1 MKLKLLYTVQ
11 ALLVAHLCTAQLLY
25 SENFDNLAI
34 GDLSTDPTGTTAGQG
49 GWYVKAQSNNTS
61 NVRIEAEPGRGNILL
76 LNYPGNLPGM
86 SAEKR
91 DLNIV
96 WSQRIPS
103 NNVIKVEYDFF
114 TGNEVIEPPL
124 FNLVETSGFKINMKN
139 INNNTNSTTFYNYRH
154 YSSVLTAMGGHQLGH
169 NNQIL
174 TLVKNS
180 WIKLAMYIDY
190 PNNKVHFVIPSLGI
204 RKEYPFLINAKLPI
218 TIDNYTPFS
227 ILIGFSGG
235 GINYQRPV
243 TTKYDNLTIT
253 AVNQVPLNIEEVLA
267 SKFNIFPN
275 PVTDVV
281 TITNNENIA
290 IEEVIVYEMNGKI
303 VKLQKSNNESE
314 IQLNM
319 ESFATGT
326 YLLHIE
332 TKEGMAVKKVIKN

>member
-1 MKLKLLYTVQ
+1 
-11 ALLVAHLCTAQLLY
+11 
-25 SENFDNLAI
+25 
-34 GDLSTDPTGTTAGQG
+34 
-49 GWYVKAQSNNTS
+49 
-61 NVRIEAEPGRGNILL
+61 
-76 LNYPGNLPGM
+76 
-86 SAEKR
+86 
-91 DLNIV
+91 
-96 WSQRIPS
+96 
-103 NNVIKVEYDFF
+103 
-114 TGNEVIEPPL
+114 
-124 FNLVETSGFKINMKN
+124 
-139 INNNTNSTTFYNYRH
+139 
-154 YSSVLTAMGGHQLGH
+154 
-169 NNQIL
+169 
-174 TLVKNS
+174 
-180 WIKLAMYIDY
+180 
-190 PNNKVHFVIPSLGI
+190 
-204 RKEYPFLINAKLPI
+204 
-218 TIDNYTPFS
+218 
-227 ILIGFSGG
+227 
-235 GINYQRPV
+235 NYQRPV